1 MCRLIG
7 VVLQLRNKY
16 IMMINTEFVAEFEAA
31 GVYNSL
37 KMNIIFPVFK
47 STLIAVALSALK

>member
-1 MCRLIG
+1 
-7 VVLQLRNKY
+7 
-16 IMMINTEFVAEFEAA
+16 MMINTEFVAEFEAA